1 VLGVPVGDRVRVV
14 VGRAVKGPIVLAV
27 GFVVFIV
34 TAKDVPA
41 LYVHEPWQDDP
52 YDAVISFAFLG
63 VPLLTGLSALRV
75 EMCRRAEALPAR
87 RVLDLLRLSRV
98 LIAVIALTLGSE
110 WVSVALGVHGE
121 AWTPVTNIV
130 LAVLAALSALTVAA
144 GWQLRRASR
153 ACGRTPA
160 PQQPD
165 WLADAAALAK
175 RELTGLG
182 SWGTRFAP
190 VLDWWIG
197 RSSTACGGHPRWFA
211 AAFSVLGAVAAGSP
225 QVVLEGYGPPLA
237 VFLVAAACSLF
248 AFVVLVGPYLR
259 LVGRGGTQRP
269 AASLAVPLSATRS
282 CVVAPIAPATCA
294 RVVETAQK
302 TPLRGQRCGP
312 GR

>member
-1 VLGVPVGDRVRVV
+1 MLGVPVGDRVRVV

-63 VPLLTGLSALRV
+63 VPLLTGLSALRG

-98 LIAVIALTLGSE
+98 LIVIALTLGSE

-165 WLADAAALAK
+165 WLADAATLAASTRGGSPRPSRSWAPSPRAVRRWSWKATVRRSRCSSSPPRAAYSRSWCWSALTSAWSGGAARSVPRRASQFLSARHVRASSPRSHQPPVPVSLK
-175 RELTGLG
+175 PPRNT
-182 SWGTRFAP
+182 AP
-190 VLDWWIG
+190 RPAMRTWAVAEPWIG
-197 RSSTACGGHPRWFA
+197 DAYTGST
-211 AAFSVLGAVAAGSP
+211 
-225 QVVLEGYGPPLA
+225 
-237 VFLVAAACSLF
+237 
-248 AFVVLVGPYLR
+248 VGTII
-259 LVGRGGTQRP
+259 GRR
-269 AASLAVPLSATRS
+269 R
-282 CVVAPIAPATCA
+282 
-294 RVVETAQK
+294 
-302 TPLRGQRCGP
+302 
-312 GR
+312 

>member
-1 VLGVPVGDRVRVV
+1 M
-14 VGRAVKGPIVLAV
+14 KGPIVLAV

-190 VLDWWIG
+190 VLDWVDRQVLDRVRRPPAVVRRGLLGLG
-197 RSSTACGGHPRWFA
+197 RR
-211 AAFSVLGAVAAGSP
+211 
-225 QVVLEGYGPPLA
+225 
-237 VFLVAAACSLF
+237 
-248 AFVVLVGPYLR
+248 R
-259 LVGRGGTQRP
+259 
-269 AASLAVPLSATRS
+269 
-282 CVVAPIAPATCA
+282 
-294 RVVETAQK
+294 
-302 TPLRGQRCGP
+302 RGQSAGGP
-312 GR
+312 GRLRSAARGVPRRRRVQPVRVRGAGRPLPPPGRAGRHAASRGEPRSSSQRDTFVRRRPDRTSHLCPCR